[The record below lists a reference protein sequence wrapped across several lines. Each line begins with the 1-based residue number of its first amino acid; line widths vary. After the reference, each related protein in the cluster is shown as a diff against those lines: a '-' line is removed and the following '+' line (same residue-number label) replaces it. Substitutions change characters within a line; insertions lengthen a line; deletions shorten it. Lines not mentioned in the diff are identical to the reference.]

1 MSGALETVCCR
12 MLVVLMVEVLAPAG
26 CGTEAKEEPTML
38 ETEVDLEVV
47 QKWCRNG
54 TAYGTTTTENGAPAV
69 VRYQIES

>member
-1 MSGALETVCCR
+1 
-12 MLVVLMVEVLAPAG
+12 
-26 CGTEAKEEPTML
+26 ML

-54 TAYGTTTTENGAPAV
+54 TAYGTTTTENGVPAV